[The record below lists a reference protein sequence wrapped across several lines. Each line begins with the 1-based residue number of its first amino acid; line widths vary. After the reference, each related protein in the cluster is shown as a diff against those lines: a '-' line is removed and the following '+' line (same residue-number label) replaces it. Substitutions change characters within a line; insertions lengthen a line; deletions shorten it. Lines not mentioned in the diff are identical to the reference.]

1 MNGRIALN
9 DNEGTVPFFLYD
21 RPNVQNSAY
30 NKPDGAESSLLA
42 KVYFHPDNIQIIQ
55 NGIRAT
61 VYRAS
66 TQQHLIS
73 EQNPDTL
80 FVIMKS
86 VYANHGLN
94 QNTNITKQVEH
105 LNNLVVEDCTKRIM
119 GEIRGYMNYRR
130 DISTLVKPIDRP
142 KSTYVD
148 KSLKYNKNDLYRQ

>member
-9 DNEGTVPFFLYD
+9 DNEERTIFLYD
-21 RPNVQNSAY
+21 RPNVQNSSY

-42 KVYFHPDNIQIIQ
+42 KDISTPITQIIQ

-66 TQQHLIS
+66 SQQHLIS

-80 FVIMKS
+80 FIIMKS
-86 VYANHGLN
+86 IYANHGLN

-105 LNNLVVEDCTKRIM
+105 LNNLVIEDCEKDNGRNS
-119 GEIRGYMNYRR
+119 RYMNYRR